1 MRTYTKEMWDLN
13 EVIVNN
19 EFSFTVTAEIIN
31 DFWLKL
37 LMNLDKDIVGLNR
50 KK

>member
-1 MRTYTKEMWDLN
+1 MCTSTEEMWDLN
-13 EVIVNN
+13 EVIINN
-19 EFSFTVTAEIIN
+19 EFSFTVTTEIIN
-31 DFWLKL
+31 DFRLKL